1 VQRILVGFEVQD
13 RLIARD
19 GCPVLSSAG
28 EVGRV
33 TSGSPA
39 PYLKK
44 NIGMAYVPVAMNAPG
59 TEFQIGIRNQQ
70 AAAKVVPLPFY
81 KRKK

>member
-1 VQRILVGFEVQD
+1 VLVGFEMQE

-19 GCPVLSSAG
+19 GCPVFSAAG

-33 TSGSPA
+33 SSGSPA
-39 PYLKK
+39 PFLKK
-44 NIGMAYVPVAMNAPG
+44 NIGMAYVPTALNSPG
-59 TEFQIGIRNQQ
+59 TELRIGVRNQQ

-81 KRKK
+81 KRARKP